1 MTSGDYLRLEDM
13 FTNDKLRRIKG
24 AEKILETYDP
34 NQDNHVFID
43 ALRFQELHEQQ
54 A

>member
-13 FTNDKLRRIKG
+13 FTNDKAKKNKKG
-24 AEKILETYDP
+24 AEKILDLFHQVTI
-34 NQDNHVFID
+34 NLLMHCMIS
-43 ALRFQELHEQQ
+43 ELHEQQ